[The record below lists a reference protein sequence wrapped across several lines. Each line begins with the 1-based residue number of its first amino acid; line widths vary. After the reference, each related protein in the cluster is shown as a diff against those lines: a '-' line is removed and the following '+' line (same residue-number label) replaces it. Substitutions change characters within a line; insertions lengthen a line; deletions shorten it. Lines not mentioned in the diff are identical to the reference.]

1 MIKITQLCLSLNSWI
16 VNFFFLLFIMI
27 TPNLAIKLVIIYML
41 FFGSASLVYLQG
53 LNKILGIFLIFYAY
67 VNLLSLR
74 NKGKKLFKLGLLKI
88 NIAVLGLILVILN
101 FDSITNKNKKHIDL
115 KIGIIL
121 LILIPIVTNWL
132 AIRNYK
138 F

>member
-1 MIKITQLCLSLNSWI
+1 
-16 VNFFFLLFIMI
+16 MI

-41 FFGSASLVYLQG
+41 FFGFASLVYLQG
-53 LNKILGIFLIFYAY
+53 LNKILGIFLIYYAY

-88 NIAVLGLILVILN
+88 NIAVFSLLLVILN
-101 FDSITNKNKKHIDL
+101 FNIITNENKKNKDII
-115 KIGIIL
+115 IGIIL
-121 LILIPIVTNWL
+121 LILIPIIANWI

>member
-1 MIKITQLCLSLNSWI
+1 
-16 VNFFFLLFIMI
+16 MI

-41 FFGSASLVYLQG
+41 FFGFASLIYLRG
-53 LNKILGIFLIFYAY
+53 LNKILGIFLIYYAY

-88 NIAVLGLILVILN
+88 NIAVLGLILLVLN
-101 FDSITNKNKKHIDL
+101 FDIITNKNKKNKDL
-115 KIGIIL
+115 EIGIIL
-121 LILIPIVTNWL
+121 LILIPIITNWL

>member
-1 MIKITQLCLSLNSWI
+1 
-16 VNFFFLLFIMI
+16 MI

-41 FFGSASLVYLQG
+41 FFGFASLVYLQG
-53 LNKILGIFLIFYAY
+53 LNKILGIFLIYYAY

-88 NIAVLGLILVILN
+88 NIAVFSLLLVILN
-101 FDSITNKNKKHIDL
+101 FNIITNENKKNKDII
-115 KIGIIL
+115 IGIIL
-121 LILIPIVTNWL
+121 LILIPIIADWI

>member
-1 MIKITQLCLSLNSWI
+1 
-16 VNFFFLLFIMI
+16 MI

-41 FFGSASLVYLQG
+41 FFGFASLVYLQG
-53 LNKILGIFLIFYAY
+53 LNKILGIFLIYYAY

-88 NIAVLGLILVILN
+88 NIAVLGLILLVIN
-101 FDSITNKNKKHIDL
+101 FDIITNKNKNKKNIDL
-115 KIGIIL
+115 EIGIIL
-121 LILIPIVTNWL
+121 LILIPIVANWL